1 MPFKA
6 LIFDFDGVIVDTE
19 QSIFD
24 AYSDIFA
31 DHGAELALRTWE
43 TIIGSTGHR
52 DLVFNNLEL
61 QIGRA
66 VDREALRLQA
76 QRLHHDI
83 SNSLPAV
90 TGVREQIAQARGAG
104 LALGVSSSSTREWVA
119 GHLTRLDLIHHFGA
133 MCTREDVTRT
143 KPDPALYALAVQR
156 LGVSPQDAV
165 ALEDSPNGIASAK
178 AAGLFCVVIPNPLTK
193 GMSLEQ
199 ADLYVESMA
208 ALSLDDLAEHLG
220 G

>member
-6 LIFDFDGVIVDTE
+6 LIFDFDGVMVDTE

-24 AYSDIFA
+24 AYRDIFA
-31 DHGAELALRTWE
+31 DHGADLALRTWE

-83 SNSLPAV
+83 SGSLPAV
-90 TGVREQIAQARGAG
+90 AGVREQIAQARGAG

-156 LGVSPQDAV
+156 LGVRPQDAV

-178 AAGLFCVVIPNPLTK
+178 AAGLFCVAIPNPLTK
-193 GMSLEQ
+193 DMSLEQ
-199 ADLYVESMA
+199 ADLHVESMA
-208 ALSLDDLAEHLG
+208 ALSLGDLAVRLDG
-220 G
+220 

>member
-1 MPFKA
+1 MPLKA
-6 LIFDFDGVIVDTE
+6 LIFDFDGVMVDTE

-24 AYSDIFA
+24 AYRDIFA

-83 SNSLPAV
+83 SGSLPAV
-90 TGVREQIAQARGAG
+90 AGVREQIAQARGAG

-156 LGVSPQDAV
+156 LGVRPQDAV

-178 AAGLFCVVIPNPLTK
+178 AAGLFCVAIPNPLTK
-193 GMSLEQ
+193 DMSLEQ
-199 ADLYVESMA
+199 ADLHVESMA
-208 ALSLDDLAEHLG
+208 ALSLEDLAARLDG
-220 G
+220 

>member
-6 LIFDFDGVIVDTE
+6 LIFDFDGVMVDTE

-24 AYSDIFA
+24 AYRDIFA

-66 VDREALRLQA
+66 VDREELRLQA

-83 SNSLPAV
+83 SGNLPAV
-90 TGVREQIAQARGAG
+90 EGVREQIAQARGAG

-193 GMSLEQ
+193 DMSLEQ
-199 ADLYVESMA
+199 ADLHVESMA
-208 ALSLDDLAEHLG
+208 ALSLDELAARLDG
-220 G
+220 

>member
-6 LIFDFDGVIVDTE
+6 LIFDFDGVMVDTE

-24 AYSDIFA
+24 AYRDIFA

-66 VDREALRLQA
+66 VDREELRLQA

-83 SNSLPAV
+83 SGNLPAV
-90 TGVREQIAQARGAG
+90 EGVREQIAQARGAG

-119 GHLTRLDLIHHFGA
+119 GPLTRLDLIHHFGA
-133 MCTREDVTRT
+133 LCTREDVTRT

-193 GMSLEQ
+193 DMSLEQ
-199 ADLYVESMA
+199 ADLHVESMT
-208 ALSLDDLAEHLG
+208 ALSLDELAARLG

>member
-6 LIFDFDGVIVDTE
+6 LIFDFDGVMVDTE

-24 AYSDIFA
+24 AYRDIFI

-83 SNSLPAV
+83 SGSLPAV
-90 TGVREQIAQARGAG
+90 AGVREQIAQARNAG

-119 GHLTRLDLIHHFGA
+119 GHLARLDLIRHFGA
-133 MCTREDVTRT
+133 LCTREDVTRT

-156 LGVSPQDAV
+156 LGIRPQDAV

-178 AAGLFCVVIPNPLTK
+178 AAGLFCVAIPNPLTK
-193 GMSLEQ
+193 DMSLGQ
-199 ADLYVESMA
+199 ADLHVESMV
-208 ALSLDDLAEHLG
+208 ALSLDDIAARLDG
-220 G
+220 

>member
-6 LIFDFDGVIVDTE
+6 LIFDFDGVMVDTE

-24 AYSDIFA
+24 AYRDIFA

-66 VDREALRLQA
+66 VDREELRLQA

-83 SNSLPAV
+83 SGNLPAV
-90 TGVREQIAQARGAG
+90 EGVREQIAQARGAG

-193 GMSLEQ
+193 DMSLEQ
-199 ADLYVESMA
+199 ADLHVESMA
-208 ALSLDDLAEHLG
+208 ALSLDELAARLG